1 MRRGGNLAPP
11 KNYEFRVDGRL
22 SEQAQ
27 HAVGDFSEVQVV
39 PAPPETIIY
48 GTVTDQC
55 NLHGFLVL
63 LENLGLHIVSL
74 HQIPELPA
82 ERSEHGG

>member
-1 MRRGGNLAPP
+1 
-11 KNYEFRVDGRL
+11 VDGRL
-22 SEQAQ
+22 SEQVR
-27 HAVGDFSEVQVV
+27 HAVGDFSDMHIV

-55 NLHGFLVL
+55 HLHGILVL

-74 HQIPELPA
+74 HQIPELP
-82 ERSEHGG
+82 RDRQ